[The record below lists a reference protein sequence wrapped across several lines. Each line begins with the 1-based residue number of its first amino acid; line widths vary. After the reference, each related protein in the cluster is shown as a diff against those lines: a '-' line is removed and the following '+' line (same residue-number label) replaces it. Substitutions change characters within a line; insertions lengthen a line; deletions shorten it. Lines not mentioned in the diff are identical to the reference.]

1 MAKVEIYT
9 RDFCGYCLRAKHLF
23 ESKGVSFTE
32 YNIGMEPEL
41 RSEMIQRSNGGMTV
55 PQIFIN
61 GDLIGGSDELAALE
75 REGRL
80 DSTLAAAS

>member
-9 RDFCGYCLRAKHLF
+9 RDFCGYCLRAKHLL
-23 ESKGVSFTE
+23 ESKGVAFIE

-61 GDLIGGSDELAALE
+61 GDLIGGSDDLVALDI
-75 REGRL
+75 EGRL